1 MKHLKIISICLLALV
16 AIVLAGCSTTRKAV
30 QSSTEQQFTSSKQ
43 ENRNAEQQTSEA
55 ISSQQTISEVTSA
68 VIEFTKIE
76 FNDGTSVIDT
86 TAHVNN
92 KVQNRNREDT
102 EPPNSSV
109 KSITTGR
116 MTLSNDRKES
126 NEADIKRESN
136 TKLDESISEYVE
148 EDYAA
153 EDVTE
158 EKPQRGF
165 FYYFGTIVMAVI
177 SVASLIL
184 VINGIKDIF
193 KFKKSQ

>member
-16 AIVLAGCSTTRKAV
+16 AIVFAGCSTTRKAV
-30 QSSTEQQFTSSKQ
+30 QSSAEQQFTSSKQ

-76 FNDGTSVIDT
+76 FNDDT
-86 TAHVNN
+86 TAHVN

-126 NEADIKRESN
+126 NEADIKRESD

-165 FYYFGTIVMAVI
+165 FYYFGTIAMAVI
-177 SVASLIL
+177 SVTSLIL